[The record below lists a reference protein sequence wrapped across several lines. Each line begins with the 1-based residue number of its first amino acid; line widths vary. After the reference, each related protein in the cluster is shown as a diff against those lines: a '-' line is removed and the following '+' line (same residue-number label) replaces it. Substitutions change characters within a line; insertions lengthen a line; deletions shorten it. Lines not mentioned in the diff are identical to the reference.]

1 MLGQSGFP
9 SPPATPLQASEK
21 HGGGSSRTT
30 KRRGTS
36 ARPTG
41 EDSGSKQIDDAKH
54 WLEVYTELLSFKRDL
69 LRNTYE
75 HMAGMQVDAA
85 RTEVRQTD
93 ELVLEAEAQRFER
106 RRKFWEQ
113 RLQELSED

>member
-1 MLGQSGFP
+1 
-9 SPPATPLQASEK
+9 
-21 HGGGSSRTT
+21 
-30 KRRGTS
+30 
-36 ARPTG
+36 
-41 EDSGSKQIDDAKH
+41 
-54 WLEVYTELLSFKRDL
+54 VYTELLSFKRDL